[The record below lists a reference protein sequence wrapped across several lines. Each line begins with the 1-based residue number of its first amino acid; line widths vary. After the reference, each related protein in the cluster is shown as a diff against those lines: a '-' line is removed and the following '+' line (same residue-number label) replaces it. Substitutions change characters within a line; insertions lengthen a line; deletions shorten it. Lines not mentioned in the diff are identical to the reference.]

1 MPDEEKWIDLHT
13 HSTASDGSDTPSELL
28 KKMLDAGLA
37 AGALTDHDTVSGQ
50 EEFLRAAQGTGFF
63 AVPGVELSTRLRGK
77 EIHIVGLFID
87 PASGDLTKFLQAR
100 REERV
105 RRNTE
110 MIRKLR
116 ENGYEITEEEVY
128 AEANGESVGR
138 PHMARVLL
146 SKGYFSDMREVF
158 FRCIGRNAPCY
169 VPREAVPPDAAV
181 RVILASGGL
190 PVWAHPILSAS
201 SRSAMRRVL
210 RELVPAG
217 LAGLETRYPLY
228 KECDRVA
235 AKTVASEFGLLES
248 GGSDY
253 HGRNQ
258 PGIEL
263 GRALEIPYEV
273 LEKMRKKLGLG

>member
-1 MPDEEKWIDLHT
+1 MPDTEKWIDLHT

-28 KKMLDAGLA
+28 EKMRSAGLA
-37 AGALTDHDTVSGQ
+37 AGALTDHDTVSGL
-50 EEFLRAAQGTGFF
+50 EEFLQASKGTDFL

-87 PASGDLTKFLQAR
+87 PASEELMGFLRAR

-105 RRNTE
+105 RRNAE

-116 ENGYEITEEEVY
+116 ENGYEITEEEVR

-158 FRCIGRNAPCY
+158 SRCIGRNAPCY
-169 VPREAVPPDAAV
+169 VPRESVSPDEAV
-181 RVILASGGL
+181 RVIRSSGGL

-228 KECDRVA
+228 GEADREA
-235 AKTVASEFGLLES
+235 AKAVASEFGLLES

-263 GRALEIPYEV
+263 GRNLEIPYGD
-273 LEKMRKKLGLG
+273 LEKIQKKLGLV